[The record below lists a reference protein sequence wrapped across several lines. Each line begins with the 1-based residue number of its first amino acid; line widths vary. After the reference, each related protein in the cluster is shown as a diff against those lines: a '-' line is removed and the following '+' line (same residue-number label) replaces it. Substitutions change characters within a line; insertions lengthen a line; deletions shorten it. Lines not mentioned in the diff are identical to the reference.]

1 MSSLRGKILTSYIL
15 SKVALLIFAT
25 VVIADLH
32 YLQSQIREGEA
43 VNVFS
48 EVTQDIRGDEKNLFL
63 YHDRADYEQLQGEI
77 EAAQH
82 ALVEGR
88 QAFLE
93 LTPLEKLRSVDAA
106 LVQYQAEITRYISL
120 TPGQREAAQQTIRAL
135 GSEIS
140 MFAKELR
147 ARERATLVHTVR
159 VAVWTLLIA
168 LFTVILLGIASAVFM
183 ARQIVRPLRNLEL
196 QLDALVEG
204 GEQQLTLPSR
214 DGEIR
219 SFVHQFN
226 SMLNRLRAQQNQL
239 RQNEKAAALG
249 VLVSGVA
256 HELNNPLSNI
266 STSIQLL
273 MEDDGRS
280 DPALVQRWMAHIDGE
295 SERARRIVRR
305 LLDSVRQPKL
315 HLQGHK
321 VPALIGSAVQLLSR
335 QLPPDVNMRI
345 EAAPD
350 RTVWV
355 DRERFQQVFINLIRN
370 AVDAGAMNI
379 RIHAEDTTW
388 ARSMPPNT
396 DRLVGDITQ
405 VSLAERVL
413 VVRIDDDGKGISPEH
428 LAHIFDPFFTT
439 RKSGEGTGLGLYL
452 VEEIVSEH
460 YGCIAAE
467 NRDEGGTRFTI
478 WLPLAQ
484 EPDSL

>member
-1 MSSLRGKILTSYIL
+1 MSSLRGKIITSYIL

-25 VVIADLH
+25 VVIVDLH
-32 YLQSQIREGEA
+32 YLQAQIMEGEA
-43 VNVFS
+43 VNAFS
-48 EVTQDIRGDEKNLFL
+48 EVTQDIRGYEKNLFL
-63 YHDRADYEQLQGEI
+63 YHDDGDYEQLQVGI
-77 EAAQH
+77 AAAQR

-88 QAFLE
+88 QPFME
-93 LTPLEKLRSVDAA
+93 LASQEELRSADAA
-106 LVQYQAEITRYISL
+106 LAQYQAEVERYSSL
-120 TPGQREAAQQTIRAL
+120 SRGQQEAAQLSIRAL
-135 GSEIS
+135 GHQIS
-140 MFAKELR
+140 LFAKALR

-159 VAVWTLLIA
+159 VAVWMLLIA

-196 QLDALVEG
+196 QLDALAEG

-273 MEDDGRS
+273 MEDDGGT
-280 DPALVQRWMAHIDGE
+280 DPALVRRWMAHIDGE

-315 HLQGHK
+315 HLQGHR
-321 VPALIGSAVQLLSR
+321 VPALIASSVQLVSR
-335 QLPPDVNMRI
+335 QLPLSVNMRI
-345 EAAPD
+345 KAAPE

-379 RIHAEDTTW
+379 QISAEDSTW
-388 ARSMPPNT
+388 SRSMPPNLNS
-396 DRLVGDITQ
+396 LVGDITQ

-413 VVRIDDDGKGISPEH
+413 VVRIDDDGKGISPDH

-439 RKSGEGTGLGLYL
+439 RKSGDGTGLGLYL

-460 YGCIAAE
+460 YGCITAE

>member
-32 YLQSQIREGEA
+32 YLQSQIMEGEA
-43 VNVFS
+43 VNAFS

-77 EAAQH
+77 VAAQQ

-93 LTPLEKLRSVDAA
+93 LTSLEKLRSADAI
-106 LVQYQAEITRYISL
+106 LVQYQAEITRYIGL

-273 MEDDGRS
+273 MEDNGRS
-280 DPALVQRWMAHIDGE
+280 HIDGE

-315 HLQGHK
+315 HLQGHR
-321 VPALIGSAVQLLSR
+321 VPALIGSSVQLVSR
-335 QLPPDVNMRI
+335 QLPPDVNMRVD
-345 EAAPD
+345 AAPD

-396 DRLVGDITQ
+396 DRMVGDITQ

-428 LAHIFDPFFTT
+428 LGHIFDPFFTT